1 MTLRK
6 NLLLIVLLLLIA
18 SIGLNI
24 YFSAAI
30 KITSQKSNLEKLRT
44 DSILSS
50 KLHVERNF
58 ELAKR
63 RLKNCIESKN

>member
-58 ELAKR
+58 VLVKR